1 MATMTARDEA
11 AKEQIIRKLRS
22 EGYPTYARLFDLFDL
37 NLTDN
42 PDVVGYMLPGK
53 AKIVLNENLSIDQVS
68 TIVRHE
74 ILHEWL
80 SHGARS
86 EKFNKEHPDLLPDHD
101 TSNIAADYEI
111 SNIGYTDKDKRA
123 ARAIILGDRTLQGLV
138 TEDQYPGWED
148 KSFEEMYEEL
158 LKKNLEEKKQL
169 LNLLKQ
175 LHKMLPEDEEDQ
187 SPSMSGQG
195 SSRSQNNN
203 GKGGGQG
210 SSDNQNNDNSNPSAD
225 NQNDSNSNSSA
236 GTNDS
241 EPGQGNGK
249 SQPND
254 QQGRGQGQPKAD
266 KAQQALDDAK
276 DEIKDIDEEKAQ
288 QGNVFDSDKQQ
299 KERSELAKRVEQ
311 IRKLLDDPN
320 IQRQGKS
327 ESQRA
332 VQKARLIRQAELN
345 DRYARNPLVRFT
357 LDLNNFIK
365 KQTEDDR
372 DYTWTKFNNSALMV
386 GLIKPGVT
394 DYAEKNI
401 PEINV
406 YWDVSGSFSNPAK
419 TESARR
425 AIATLQKYVRD
436 KKIKIK
442 TWYFANRVSS
452 TEQNAGGG
460 TEGQPILDHI
470 QATKPTNVI
479 IITDSDINDCRTP
492 TTVPGAVWFLF
503 YDGESKNLREY
514 LRGKLETRSYLI
526 YDY

>member
-1 MATMTARDEA
+1 MTARDEA

-86 EKFNKEHPDLLPDHD
+86 EKFDKEHPDLLPDHD

-111 SNIGYTDKDKRA
+111 SNVGYTDKDKRA
-123 ARAIILGDRTLQGLV
+123 ARAIILGDKTLQGLV

-169 LNLLKQ
+169 LNVLKQ
-175 LHKMLPEDEEDQ
+175 LHKMLPEDEDDQ
-187 SPSMSGQG
+187 NQSQSSSTPSDPNSDDD
-195 SSRSQNNN
+195 
-203 GKGGGQG
+203 
-210 SSDNQNNDNSNPSAD
+210 SSDNQ
-225 NQNDSNSNSSA
+225 DSGTSSS
-236 GTNDS
+236 DS
-241 EPGQGNGK
+241 SETQL
-249 SQPND
+249 SD
-254 QQGRGQGQPKAD
+254 QQGQDQSKAD

-276 DEIKDIDEEKAQ
+276 DDIKDIDKEKAQ
-288 QGNVFDSDKQQ
+288 QGNVFDSDEQQ

-311 IRKLLDDPN
+311 IRKLLDDPD
-320 IQRQGKS
+320 IQRQGKG

-332 VQKARLIRQAELN
+332 VQKDRLIKQAKLA
-345 DRYARNPLVRFT
+345 DRYKSNPLVKFT

-365 KQTEDDR
+365 QQTANYR
-372 DYTWTKFNNSALMV
+372 GSTWTRFNKTSV
-386 GLIKPGVT
+386 RTGLIKPGITSYAQT
-394 DYAEKNI
+394 DI

-419 TESARR
+419 TEGARR
-425 AIATLQKYVRD
+425 AIATLQNYVRE

-442 TWYFANRVSS
+442 TWYFADRVSS
-452 TEQNAGGG
+452 TEENAGGG
-460 TEGQPILDHI
+460 TKGQPILDHI
-470 QATKPTNVI
+470 QATKPANVI
-479 IITDSDINDCRTP
+479 VITDSDISDCRTP
-492 TTVPGAVWFLF
+492 TTVPGAVWLLF
-503 YDGESKNLREY
+503 YGSESPNLRAY
-514 LRGKLETRSYLI
+514 LRGKQETKSYLI

>member
-22 EGYPTYARLFDLFDL
+22 EGYPTYARLLDLFDL

-42 PDVVGYMLPGK
+42 PNVVGYMLPGK

-80 SHGARS
+80 SHGARG
-86 EKFNKEHPDLLPDHD
+86 EKFDKEHPDLLPDHD

-111 SNIGYTDKDKRA
+111 SNVGYTDKDKRA
-123 ARAIILGDRTLQGLV
+123 ARAIILGDKTLQGLV

-169 LNLLKQ
+169 LDVLKQ

-187 SPSMSGQG
+187 NQSQSSGAPSDPNSGDD
-195 SSRSQNNN
+195 
-203 GKGGGQG
+203 
-210 SSDNQNNDNSNPSAD
+210 SSDNQDSGTSSSDSSQTQPS
-225 NQNDSNSNSSA
+225 
-236 GTNDS
+236 
-241 EPGQGNGK
+241 
-249 SQPND
+249 D
-254 QQGRGQGQPKAD
+254 QQGQEQSKAD

-276 DEIKDIDEEKAQ
+276 DDIKDIDKEKAQ

-320 IQRQGKS
+320 IQRQGKG

-332 VQKARLIRQAELN
+332 VQKDRLIKQAKIE
-345 DRYARNPLVRFT
+345 DRYKSNPLVKFT

-365 KQTEDDR
+365 QQTASYR
-372 DYTWTKFNNSALMV
+372 GSTWTRFNKTAV
-386 GLIKPGVT
+386 RTGLIKRGITSYAQT
-394 DYAEKNI
+394 DI

-406 YWDVSGSFSNPAK
+406 YWDVSGSFSDPRK
-419 TESARR
+419 TEGARR
-425 AIATLQKYVRD
+425 AIATLQKYVRE

-442 TWYFANRVSS
+442 TWYFADRVSS

-460 TEGQPILDHI
+460 TNGQPILDHI

-479 IITDSDINDCRTP
+479 VITDSDISDCRTP
-492 TTVPGAVWFLF
+492 TAVPGAVWLLF
-503 YDGESKNLREY
+503 YGSESQNLREY
-514 LRGKLETRSYLI
+514 LRGKQETRSYLI

>member
-11 AKEQIIRKLRS
+11 AKEQIVRKLRS
-22 EGYPTYARLFDLFDL
+22 EGYPTYARLLDLFDL

-42 PDVVGYMLPGK
+42 PNVVGYMLPGK

-80 SHGARS
+80 SHGARG
-86 EKFNKEHPDLLPDHD
+86 EKFDKEHPDLLPDHD

-111 SNIGYTDKDKRA
+111 SNVGYTDKDKRA
-123 ARAIILGDRTLQGLV
+123 ARAIILGDKTLQGLV

-169 LNLLKQ
+169 LNVLKQ

-187 SPSMSGQG
+187 NQPQSSDAPSKSNSDDDSP
-195 SSRSQNNN
+195 
-203 GKGGGQG
+203 
-210 SSDNQNNDNSNPSAD
+210 DNQNSGTSSSDSSETQPS
-225 NQNDSNSNSSA
+225 
-236 GTNDS
+236 
-241 EPGQGNGK
+241 
-249 SQPND
+249 D
-254 QQGRGQGQPKAD
+254 QQGQEQSKAD

-276 DEIKDIDEEKAQ
+276 DDIKDIDKEKAQ

-320 IQRQGKS
+320 IQRQGKG

-332 VQKARLIRQAELN
+332 VQKDRLIKQAKIE
-345 DRYARNPLVRFT
+345 DRYKSNPLVKFT

-365 KQTEDDR
+365 QQTASYR
-372 DYTWTKFNNSALMV
+372 GSTWTRFNKTAV
-386 GLIKPGVT
+386 RTGLIKRGITSYAQT
-394 DYAEKNI
+394 DI

-406 YWDVSGSFSNPAK
+406 YWDVSGSFSDPRK
-419 TESARR
+419 TEGARR
-425 AIATLQKYVRD
+425 AIATLQKYVRE

-442 TWYFANRVSS
+442 TWYFADRVSS

-460 TEGQPILDHI
+460 TNGQPILDHI

-479 IITDSDINDCRTP
+479 VITDSDISDCRTP
-492 TTVPGAVWFLF
+492 TTVPGAVWLLF
-503 YDGESKNLREY
+503 YGSESQNLREY
-514 LRGKLETRSYLI
+514 LRGKQETRSYLI

>member
-22 EGYPTYARLFDLFDL
+22 EGYPTYARLLDLFDL

-42 PDVVGYMLPGK
+42 PNVVGYMLPGK

-80 SHGARS
+80 SHGARG
-86 EKFNKEHPDLLPDHD
+86 EKFDKEHPDLLPDHD

-111 SNIGYTDKDKRA
+111 SNVGYTDKDKRA
-123 ARAIILGDRTLQGLV
+123 ARAIILGDKTLQGLV

-169 LNLLKQ
+169 LDVLKQ

-187 SPSMSGQG
+187 NQSQSSSMPSDPNSDDD
-195 SSRSQNNN
+195 
-203 GKGGGQG
+203 
-210 SSDNQNNDNSNPSAD
+210 SSDNQNSGTSSSDSSETQPS
-225 NQNDSNSNSSA
+225 
-236 GTNDS
+236 
-241 EPGQGNGK
+241 
-249 SQPND
+249 D
-254 QQGRGQGQPKAD
+254 QQGQEQSKVD

-276 DEIKDIDEEKAQ
+276 DDIKDIDKEKAQ

-299 KERSELAKRVEQ
+299 KERSELAKRVKQ

-320 IQRQGKS
+320 IQRQGKG

-332 VQKARLIRQAELN
+332 VQKDRLIKQAKIE
-345 DRYARNPLVRFT
+345 DHYKSNPLVKFT

-365 KQTEDDR
+365 QQTASYR
-372 DYTWTKFNNSALMV
+372 GSTWTRFNKTAV
-386 GLIKPGVT
+386 RTGLIKRGITSYAQT
-394 DYAEKNI
+394 DI

-406 YWDVSGSFSNPAK
+406 YWDVSGSFSDPRK
-419 TESARR
+419 TEGARR
-425 AIATLQKYVRD
+425 AIATLQKYVRE

-442 TWYFANRVSS
+442 TWYFADRVSS

-460 TEGQPILDHI
+460 TNGQPILDHI

-479 IITDSDINDCRTP
+479 VITDSDISDCRTP
-492 TTVPGAVWFLF
+492 TTVPGAVWLLF
-503 YDGESKNLREY
+503 YGSESQNLREY
-514 LRGKLETRSYLI
+514 LRGKQETRSYLI

>member
-1 MATMTARDEA
+1 MTARDEA

-86 EKFNKEHPDLLPDHD
+86 EKFDKEHPDLLPDHD

-111 SNIGYTDKDKRA
+111 SNVGYTDKDKRA
-123 ARAIILGDRTLQGLV
+123 ARAIILGDKTLQGLV

-169 LNLLKQ
+169 LNVLKQ
-175 LHKMLPEDEEDQ
+175 LHKMLPEDEDDQ
-187 SPSMSGQG
+187 NQSQPSSTP
-195 SSRSQNNN
+195 SDPNSDSD
-203 GKGGGQG
+203 
-210 SSDNQNNDNSNPSAD
+210 SSDNQNSGTSSS
-225 NQNDSNSNSSA
+225 DS
-236 GTNDS
+236 S
-241 EPGQGNGK
+241 ETQL
-249 SQPND
+249 SD
-254 QQGRGQGQPKAD
+254 QQGQDQSKAD

-276 DEIKDIDEEKAQ
+276 DDIKDIDKEKAQ

-311 IRKLLDDPN
+311 IRKLLDDPD
-320 IQRQGKS
+320 IQRQGKG
-327 ESQRA
+327 ESQKA
-332 VQKARLIRQAELN
+332 VQKDRLIKQAKLA
-345 DRYARNPLVRFT
+345 DRYKSNPLVKFT

-365 KQTEDDR
+365 QQTANYR
-372 DYTWTKFNNSALMV
+372 GSTWTRFNKTSV
-386 GLIKPGVT
+386 RTGLIKPGITSYAQT
-394 DYAEKNI
+394 DI

-419 TESARR
+419 TEGARR
-425 AIATLQKYVRD
+425 AIATLQKYVRE

-442 TWYFANRVSS
+442 TWYFADRVSS
-452 TEQNAGGG
+452 TEENAGGG
-460 TEGQPILDHI
+460 TKGQPILDHI
-470 QATKPTNVI
+470 QATKPANVI
-479 IITDSDINDCRTP
+479 VITDSDISDCRTP
-492 TTVPGAVWFLF
+492 TTVPGAVWLLF
-503 YDGESKNLREY
+503 YGSESPNLRAY
-514 LRGKLETRSYLI
+514 LRGKQETKSYLI

>member
-1 MATMTARDEA
+1 MTARDEA

-86 EKFNKEHPDLLPDHD
+86 EKFDKEHPDLLPDHD
-101 TSNIAADYEI
+101 TANIAADYEI
-111 SNIGYTDKDKRA
+111 SNVGYTDKDKRA
-123 ARAIILGDRTLQGLV
+123 ARAIILGDKTLQGLV

-175 LHKMLPEDEEDQ
+175 LHKMLPEDEDDQ
-187 SPSMSGQG
+187 LPSMDGGQSSSNSQSNGGIGDGQG
-195 SSRSQNNN
+195 T
-203 GKGGGQG
+203 
-210 SSDNQNNDNSNPSAD
+210 SDNQSD
-225 NQNDSNSNSSA
+225 DSSNSSA
-236 GTNDS
+236 GTNSS
-241 EPGQGNGK
+241 EPNQGDGGVQSGGESQSSGQ
-249 SQPND
+249 Q
-254 QQGRGQGQPKAD
+254 GQGQSKAD
-266 KAQQALDDAK
+266 KAQQALDDVK
-276 DEIKDIDEEKAQ
+276 DEIKDIDKEKAQ

-311 IRKLLDDPN
+311 IRKLLNDPN

-345 DRYARNPLVRFT
+345 DRYTRNPLVRFT

-394 DYAEKNI
+394 EYAEKNI

-406 YWDVSGSFSNPAK
+406 YWDVSGSFNSPAK
-419 TESARR
+419 TEGARR
-425 AIATLQKYVRD
+425 AIATLQKYVRE

-470 QATKPTNVI
+470 HETKPANVI
-479 IITDSDINDCRTP
+479 IITDSDISDCETP
-492 TTVPGAVWFLF
+492 TTVPGAVWLLF

-514 LRGKLETRSYLI
+514 LRGKQETRSYLI

>member
-80 SHGARS
+80 SHGPRS
-86 EKFNKEHPDLLPDHD
+86 EKFDKEHPDLLPDHD
-101 TSNIAADYEI
+101 TANIAADYEI
-111 SNIGYTDKDKRA
+111 SNVGYTDKDKRA
-123 ARAIILGDRTLQGLV
+123 ERALILGDKTLRGLV

-169 LNLLKQ
+169 LNVLKQ
-175 LHKMLPEDEEDQ
+175 LHKMLPEDEDDQ
-187 SPSMSGQG
+187 NQSQPSGTPSDPN
-195 SSRSQNNN
+195 SDDD
-203 GKGGGQG
+203 
-210 SSDNQNNDNSNPSAD
+210 SSDNQTSGTSSS
-225 NQNDSNSNSSA
+225 DS
-236 GTNDS
+236 S
-241 EPGQGNGK
+241 EAQSG
-249 SQPND
+249 D
-254 QQGRGQGQPKAD
+254 QQGQEQSKAD

-276 DEIKDIDEEKAQ
+276 DDIKDIDKEKAQ

-320 IQRQGKS
+320 IQQQGKG

-332 VQKARLIRQAELN
+332 VQKDRLIKQAKLA
-345 DRYARNPLVRFT
+345 DRYKSNPLVKFT

-365 KQTEDDR
+365 QQTANYR
-372 DYTWTKFNNSALMV
+372 GSTWTRFNKTSV
-386 GLIKPGVT
+386 RTGLIKPGITSYAQT
-394 DYAEKNI
+394 DI

-406 YWDVSGSFSNPAK
+406 YWDVSGSFSDPKK
-419 TESARR
+419 TEGARR
-425 AIATLQKYVRD
+425 AIATLQKYVRE

-442 TWYFANRVSS
+442 TWYFADRVSS
-452 TEQNAGGG
+452 TEENAGGG
-460 TEGQPILDHI
+460 TKGQPILDHI
-470 QATKPTNVI
+470 QATKPANVI
-479 IITDSDINDCRTP
+479 VITDSDISDCRTP
-492 TTVPGAVWFLF
+492 TTVPGAVWLLF
-503 YDGESKNLREY
+503 YGSESPNLRAY
-514 LRGKLETRSYLI
+514 LRGKQETKSYLI

>member
-123 ARAIILGDRTLQGLV
+123 ARAIILGDKTLQGLV

-169 LNLLKQ
+169 LNVLKQ
-175 LHKMLPEDEEDQ
+175 LHKMLPEDEDDQ
-187 SPSMSGQG
+187 NQSQSLGMPSDPNSD
-195 SSRSQNNN
+195 SD
-203 GKGGGQG
+203 
-210 SSDNQNNDNSNPSAD
+210 SSDNQNSGTSSS
-225 NQNDSNSNSSA
+225 DS
-236 GTNDS
+236 S
-241 EPGQGNGK
+241 ETQL
-249 SQPND
+249 SD
-254 QQGRGQGQPKAD
+254 QQEQEQSKAD

-276 DEIKDIDEEKAQ
+276 DDIKDIDKEKAQ

-320 IQRQGKS
+320 IQQQGKG

-332 VQKARLIRQAELN
+332 VQKDRLIKQAKLA
-345 DRYARNPLVRFT
+345 DRYKSNPLVKFT

-365 KQTEDDR
+365 QQTANYR
-372 DYTWTKFNNSALMV
+372 GSTWTRFNKTSV
-386 GLIKPGVT
+386 RTGLIKPGITSYAQT
-394 DYAEKNI
+394 DI

-406 YWDVSGSFSNPAK
+406 YWDVSGSFSDPKK
-419 TESARR
+419 TEGARR
-425 AIATLQKYVRD
+425 AIATLQKYVRE

-442 TWYFANRVSS
+442 TWYFADRVSS
-452 TEQNAGGG
+452 TEENAGGG
-460 TEGQPILDHI
+460 TKGQPILDHI
-470 QATKPTNVI
+470 QATKPANVI
-479 IITDSDINDCRTP
+479 VITDSDISDCRTP
-492 TTVPGAVWFLF
+492 TTVPGAVWLLF
-503 YDGESKNLREY
+503 YGSESPNLRAY
-514 LRGKLETRSYLI
+514 LRGKQETKSYLI

>member
-80 SHGARS
+80 SHGPRS
-86 EKFNKEHPDLLPDHD
+86 EKFDKEHPDLLPDHD
-101 TSNIAADYEI
+101 TANIAADYEI
-111 SNIGYTDKDKRA
+111 SNVGYTDKDKRA
-123 ARAIILGDRTLQGLV
+123 ERALILGDKTLRGLV

-158 LKKNLEEKKQL
+158 LKQTLEEKKQL
-169 LNLLKQ
+169 LDLLKQ
-175 LHKMLPEDEEDQ
+175 LHKMLPEDEDDQ
-187 SPSMSGQG
+187 SPSIGSGQ
-195 SSRSQNNN
+195 SSSDSPTNDGIGDSQ
-203 GKGGGQG
+203 
-210 SSDNQNNDNSNPSAD
+210 SPSDNQNDD
-225 NQNDSNSNSSA
+225 NSNSSA
-236 GTNDS
+236 GTNSS
-241 EPGQGNGK
+241 ELGQGNGK

-254 QQGRGQGQPKAD
+254 QQGQGQSKAD

-276 DEIKDIDEEKAQ
+276 DDIKDIDKEKAQ

-311 IRKLLDDPN
+311 IRKLLDDPD
-320 IQRQGKS
+320 IQRQGKG

-332 VQKARLIRQAELN
+332 VQKDRLIKQAKLA
-345 DRYARNPLVRFT
+345 DRYKSNPLVKFT

-365 KQTEDDR
+365 QQTASYR
-372 DYTWTKFNNSALMV
+372 GSTWTRFNKTAV
-386 GLIKPGVT
+386 RTGLIKRGITSYAQT
-394 DYAEKNI
+394 DI

-406 YWDVSGSFSNPAK
+406 YWDVSGSFSDPRK
-419 TESARR
+419 TEGARR
-425 AIATLQKYVRD
+425 AIATLQKYVRE

-442 TWYFANRVSS
+442 TWYFADRVSS
-452 TEQNAGGG
+452 TEENAGGG
-460 TEGQPILDHI
+460 TNGQPILDHI
-470 QATKPTNVI
+470 QATKPANVI
-479 IITDSDINDCRTP
+479 VITDSDISDCRTP
-492 TTVPGAVWFLF
+492 TTVPGAVWLLF
-503 YDGESKNLREY
+503 YDSESKNLREY
-514 LRGKLETRSYLI
+514 LRGKQETKSYLI

>member
-1 MATMTARDEA
+1 MTARDEA

-86 EKFNKEHPDLLPDHD
+86 EKFDKEHPDLLPDHD

-111 SNIGYTDKDKRA
+111 SNVGYTDKDKRA
-123 ARAIILGDRTLQGLV
+123 ARAIIVGDKTLQGLV

-158 LKKNLEEKKQL
+158 LKQNLEEKKQL
-169 LNLLKQ
+169 LNVLKQ
-175 LHKMLPEDEEDQ
+175 LHKMLPEDEDDQ
-187 SPSMSGQG
+187 NQSQPSSTP
-195 SSRSQNNN
+195 SDPNSDSD
-203 GKGGGQG
+203 
-210 SSDNQNNDNSNPSAD
+210 SSDNQNSGTSSS
-225 NQNDSNSNSSA
+225 DS
-236 GTNDS
+236 S
-241 EPGQGNGK
+241 ETQL
-249 SQPND
+249 SD
-254 QQGRGQGQPKAD
+254 QQGQDQSKAD

-276 DEIKDIDEEKAQ
+276 DDIKDIDKEKAQ

-311 IRKLLDDPN
+311 IRKLLDDPD
-320 IQRQGKS
+320 IQRQGKG

-332 VQKARLIRQAELN
+332 VQKDRLIKQAKLA
-345 DRYARNPLVRFT
+345 DRYKSNPLVKFT

-365 KQTEDDR
+365 QQTANYR
-372 DYTWTKFNNSALMV
+372 GSTWTRFNKTSV
-386 GLIKPGVT
+386 RTGLIKPGITSYAQT
-394 DYAEKNI
+394 DI

-406 YWDVSGSFSNPAK
+406 YWDVSGSFSDPRK
-419 TESARR
+419 TEGARR
-425 AIATLQKYVRD
+425 AIATLQKYVRE

-470 QATKPTNVI
+470 QATKPANVI
-479 IITDSDINDCRTP
+479 VITDSDISDCRTP
-492 TTVPGAVWFLF
+492 TTVPGAVWLLF
-503 YDGESKNLREY
+503 YGSESPNLRAY
-514 LRGKLETRSYLI
+514 LRGKQETRSYLI

>member
-1 MATMTARDEA
+1 MTARDEA

-80 SHGARS
+80 SHGSRS
-86 EKFNKEHPDLLPDHD
+86 EKFDKEHPDLLPDHD

-111 SNIGYTDKDKRA
+111 SNVGYTDKDKRA

-169 LNLLKQ
+169 LNVLKQ
-175 LHKMLPEDEEDQ
+175 LHKMLPEDEDDQ
-187 SPSMSGQG
+187 NQSQPSGTPSDPN
-195 SSRSQNNN
+195 SDSD
-203 GKGGGQG
+203 
-210 SSDNQNNDNSNPSAD
+210 SSDNQNSNSSNPSAD
-225 NQNDSNSNSSA
+225 INSS
-236 GTNDS
+236 
-241 EPGQGNGK
+241 ELGQGDNK
-249 SQPND
+249 SQSDD
-254 QQGRGQGQPKAD
+254 QEEQSKAD

-276 DEIKDIDEEKAQ
+276 DDIKDIDKEKAQ

-311 IRKLLDDPN
+311 IRKLLDDPD
-320 IQRQGKS
+320 IQRQGKG
-327 ESQRA
+327 ESQKA
-332 VQKARLIRQAELN
+332 VQKDRLIKQAKLA
-345 DRYARNPLVRFT
+345 DRYKSNPLVKFT

-365 KQTEDDR
+365 QQTANYR
-372 DYTWTKFNNSALMV
+372 GSTWTRFNKTSV
-386 GLIKPGVT
+386 RTGLIKPGITSYAQT
-394 DYAEKNI
+394 DI

-419 TESARR
+419 TEGARR
-425 AIATLQKYVRD
+425 AIATLQNYVRE

-442 TWYFANRVSS
+442 TWYFADRVSS
-452 TEQNAGGG
+452 TEENAGGG
-460 TEGQPILDHI
+460 TKGQPILDHI
-470 QATKPTNVI
+470 QATKPANVI
-479 IITDSDINDCRTP
+479 VITDSDISDCRTP
-492 TTVPGAVWFLF
+492 TTVPGAVWLLF
-503 YDGESKNLREY
+503 YGSESPNLRAY
-514 LRGKLETRSYLI
+514 LRGKQETKSYLI

>member
-1 MATMTARDEA
+1 MTARDEA

-80 SHGARS
+80 SHGSRS
-86 EKFNKEHPDLLPDHD
+86 EKFDKEHPDLLPDHD

-111 SNIGYTDKDKRA
+111 SNVGYTDKDKRA
-123 ARAIILGDRTLQGLV
+123 ARAIILGDKTLQGLV

-169 LNLLKQ
+169 LNVLKQ
-175 LHKMLPEDEEDQ
+175 LHKMLPEDEDDQ
-187 SPSMSGQG
+187 NQSQPSSTPSDPNSG
-195 SSRSQNNN
+195 SD
-203 GKGGGQG
+203 
-210 SSDNQNNDNSNPSAD
+210 SSDNQNSNSSNPSAD
-225 NQNDSNSNSSA
+225 INSS
-236 GTNDS
+236 
-241 EPGQGNGK
+241 ELGQGGNK
-249 SQPND
+249 SQSDD
-254 QQGRGQGQPKAD
+254 QEEQSKAD

-276 DEIKDIDEEKAQ
+276 DDIKDIDKEKAQ

-311 IRKLLDDPN
+311 IRKLLDDPD
-320 IQRQGKS
+320 IQRQGKG

-332 VQKARLIRQAELN
+332 VQKDRLIKQAKLA
-345 DRYARNPLVRFT
+345 DRYKSNPLVKFT

-365 KQTEDDR
+365 QQTANYR
-372 DYTWTKFNNSALMV
+372 GSTWTRFNKTSV
-386 GLIKPGVT
+386 RTGLIKPGITSYAQT
-394 DYAEKNI
+394 DI

-419 TESARR
+419 TEGARR
-425 AIATLQKYVRD
+425 AIATLQKYVRE

-442 TWYFANRVSS
+442 TWYFADRVSL
-452 TEQNAGGG
+452 TEENDGGG
-460 TEGQPILDHI
+460 TKGQPILDHI
-470 QATKPTNVI
+470 QATKPANVI
-479 IITDSDINDCRTP
+479 VITDSDISDCRTP
-492 TTVPGAVWFLF
+492 TTVPGAVWLLF
-503 YDGESKNLREY
+503 YGSESPNLRAY
-514 LRGKLETRSYLI
+514 LRGKQETRSYLI

>member
-1 MATMTARDEA
+1 MTARDEA

-123 ARAIILGDRTLQGLV
+123 ARAIILGDKTLKGLV

-175 LHKMLPEDEEDQ
+175 LHKMLPEDEDDQ
-187 SPSMSGQG
+187 SPSMGSGQ
-195 SSRSQNNN
+195 SSSDRQNND
-203 GKGGGQG
+203 GMGGGQG
-210 SSDNQNNDNSNPSAD
+210 FSDNQNDN
-225 NQNDSNSNSSA
+225 NSNSSA
-236 GTNDS
+236 GTHGS
-241 EPGQGNGK
+241 EP
-249 SQPND
+249 
-254 QQGRGQGQPKAD
+254 GQGQPKAD

-288 QGNVFDSDKQQ
+288 QGSVFDSDKQQ

-311 IRKLLDDPN
+311 IRKLLNDPD
-320 IQRQGKS
+320 IQRQGKG

-345 DRYARNPLVRFT
+345 DRYTSNPLVRFT

-365 KQTEDDR
+365 KQTEDYR
-372 DYTWTKFNNSALMV
+372 DYTWTRFNNAALMV
-386 GLIKPGVT
+386 GLIKPGIT

-419 TESARR
+419 TEGARR

-470 QATKPTNVI
+470 QATKPANVI
-479 IITDSDINDCRTP
+479 VITDSDISDCRTP

-514 LRGKLETRSYLI
+514 LRGKLETRSYLV

>member
-80 SHGARS
+80 SHGSRS
-86 EKFNKEHPDLLPDHD
+86 EKFDKEHPDLLPDHD

-111 SNIGYTDKDKRA
+111 SNVGYTDKDKRA
-123 ARAIILGDRTLQGLV
+123 ARAIILGDKTLQGLV

-169 LNLLKQ
+169 LNVLKQ
-175 LHKMLPEDEEDQ
+175 LHKMLPEDEDDQ
-187 SPSMSGQG
+187 NQSQSSDTPSDPNSD
-195 SSRSQNNN
+195 SD
-203 GKGGGQG
+203 
-210 SSDNQNNDNSNPSAD
+210 SSDNQNSGT
-225 NQNDSNSNSSA
+225 NSS
-236 GTNDS
+236 DS
-241 EPGQGNGK
+241 SETQL
-249 SQPND
+249 SD
-254 QQGRGQGQPKAD
+254 QQGQDQSKAD

-276 DEIKDIDEEKAQ
+276 DDIKDIDKEKAQ

-311 IRKLLDDPN
+311 IRKLLDDPD
-320 IQRQGKS
+320 IQRQGKG

-332 VQKARLIRQAELN
+332 VQKDRLIKQAKLA
-345 DRYARNPLVRFT
+345 DRYKSNPLVKFT

-365 KQTEDDR
+365 QQTANYR
-372 DYTWTKFNNSALMV
+372 GSTWTRFNKTSV
-386 GLIKPGVT
+386 RTGLIKPGITSYAQT
-394 DYAEKNI
+394 DI

-406 YWDVSGSFSNPAK
+406 YWDVSGSFSDPRK
-419 TESARR
+419 TEGARR
-425 AIATLQKYVRD
+425 AIATLQKYVRE

-442 TWYFANRVSS
+442 TWYFADRVSS
-452 TEQNAGGG
+452 TEENAGGG
-460 TEGQPILDHI
+460 TKGQPILDHI
-470 QATKPTNVI
+470 QATKPANVI
-479 IITDSDINDCRTP
+479 VITDSDISDCTTP
-492 TTVPGAVWFLF
+492 TTVPGAVWLLF
-503 YDGESKNLREY
+503 YGSESQNLRAY
-514 LRGKLETRSYLI
+514 LRGKQETKSYLI

>member
-80 SHGARS
+80 SHGSRS
-86 EKFNKEHPDLLPDHD
+86 EKFDKEHPDLLPDHD

-111 SNIGYTDKDKRA
+111 SNVGYTDKDKRA

-169 LNLLKQ
+169 LNVLKQ
-175 LHKMLPEDEEDQ
+175 LHKMLPEDEDDQ
-187 SPSMSGQG
+187 NQSQPSGTPSDPN
-195 SSRSQNNN
+195 SNSD
-203 GKGGGQG
+203 
-210 SSDNQNNDNSNPSAD
+210 SSDNQNSNSSNPSAD
-225 NQNDSNSNSSA
+225 INSS
-236 GTNDS
+236 
-241 EPGQGNGK
+241 ELGQGDNK
-249 SQPND
+249 SQSDD
-254 QQGRGQGQPKAD
+254 QEEQSKAD

-276 DEIKDIDEEKAQ
+276 DDIKDIDKEKAQ

-311 IRKLLDDPN
+311 IRKLLDDPD
-320 IQRQGKS
+320 IQRQGKG
-327 ESQRA
+327 ESQKA
-332 VQKARLIRQAELN
+332 VQKDRLIKQAKLA
-345 DRYARNPLVRFT
+345 DRYKSNPLVKFT

-365 KQTEDDR
+365 QQTANYR
-372 DYTWTKFNNSALMV
+372 GSTWTRFNKTSV
-386 GLIKPGVT
+386 RTGLIKPGITSYAQT
-394 DYAEKNI
+394 DI

-419 TESARR
+419 TEGARR
-425 AIATLQKYVRD
+425 AIATLQNYVRE

-442 TWYFANRVSS
+442 TWYFADRVSS
-452 TEQNAGGG
+452 TEENAGGG
-460 TEGQPILDHI
+460 TKGQPILDHI
-470 QATKPTNVI
+470 QATKPANVI
-479 IITDSDINDCRTP
+479 VITDSDISDCRTP
-492 TTVPGAVWFLF
+492 TTVPGAVWLLF
-503 YDGESKNLREY
+503 YGNESQNLRAY
-514 LRGKLETRSYLI
+514 LRGKQETKSYLI

>member
-111 SNIGYTDKDKRA
+111 SNIGYTDRDKRA

-175 LHKMLPEDEEDQ
+175 LHKMLPEDEDDQ
-187 SPSMSGQG
+187 SPSMGSGQ
-195 SSRSQNNN
+195 SSSASQNN
-203 GKGGGQG
+203 GGIGDGQG
-210 SSDNQNNDNSNPSAD
+210 TSDNQSD
-225 NQNDSNSNSSA
+225 DSSNSSA
-236 GTNDS
+236 GTNIS
-241 EPGQGNGK
+241 KTNQGDGG
-249 SQPND
+249 SQSGD
-254 QQGRGQGQPKAD
+254 QQGQEQSKED

-276 DEIKDIDEEKAQ
+276 DDIEDIDKEKAQ

-311 IRKLLDDPN
+311 IRKLLNDPD
-320 IQRQGKS
+320 IQRQGKD

-332 VQKARLIRQAELN
+332 VHKDRLIKQAKID
-345 DRYARNPLVRFT
+345 DRYTSNPLVKFT

-365 KQTEDDR
+365 KQTA
-372 DYTWTKFNNSALMV
+372 DYRGFTWTRFNKTAIMT

-394 DYAEKNI
+394 SYAQKNI

-406 YWDVSGSFSNPAK
+406 YWDVSGSFSDPRK
-419 TESARR
+419 TEGARR

-442 TWYFANRVSS
+442 TWYFADRVSS

-460 TEGQPILDHI
+460 TSGQPILDHI
-470 QATKPTNVI
+470 QATKPANVI
-479 IITDSDINDCRTP
+479 IITDSDISDCRTP

-503 YDGESKNLREY
+503 YDDESKNLREY

>member
-80 SHGARS
+80 SHGSRS
-86 EKFNKEHPDLLPDHD
+86 EKFDKEHPDLLPDHD

-111 SNIGYTDKDKRA
+111 SNVGYTDKDKRA
-123 ARAIILGDRTLQGLV
+123 ARAIILGDKTLQGLV

-169 LNLLKQ
+169 LNVLKQ
-175 LHKMLPEDEEDQ
+175 LHKMLPEDEDDQ
-187 SPSMSGQG
+187 NQSQSSGTPSDPN
-195 SSRSQNNN
+195 SSDD
-203 GKGGGQG
+203 
-210 SSDNQNNDNSNPSAD
+210 SSDNQDSGTSSSDPS
-225 NQNDSNSNSSA
+225 
-236 GTNDS
+236 GTQS
-241 EPGQGNGK
+241 G
-249 SQPND
+249 D
-254 QQGRGQGQPKAD
+254 QQGQEQSKED

-276 DEIKDIDEEKAQ
+276 DDIKDIDKEKAQ
-288 QGNVFDSDKQQ
+288 QGNVFDSDEQQ

-320 IQRQGKS
+320 IQQQGKG

-332 VQKARLIRQAELN
+332 VQKDRLIKQAKLA
-345 DRYARNPLVRFT
+345 DRYKSNPLVKFT

-365 KQTEDDR
+365 QQTANYR
-372 DYTWTKFNNSALMV
+372 GSTWTRFNKTSV
-386 GLIKPGVT
+386 RTGLIKPGIT
-394 DYAEKNI
+394 SYAQADI

-419 TESARR
+419 TEGARR
-425 AIATLQKYVRD
+425 AIATLQKYVRE

-442 TWYFANRVSS
+442 TWYFADRVSS
-452 TEQNAGGG
+452 TEENAGGG
-460 TEGQPILDHI
+460 TKGQPILDHI
-470 QATKPTNVI
+470 QATKPANVI
-479 IITDSDINDCRTP
+479 VITDSDISDCRTP
-492 TTVPGAVWFLF
+492 TTVPGAVWLLF
-503 YDGESKNLREY
+503 YGSESPNLRAY
-514 LRGKLETRSYLI
+514 LRGKQETKSYLI

>member
-80 SHGARS
+80 SHGSRS
-86 EKFNKEHPDLLPDHD
+86 EKFDKEHPDLLPDHD

-111 SNIGYTDKDKRA
+111 SNVGYTDKDKRA
-123 ARAIILGDRTLQGLV
+123 ARAIILGDKTLQGLV

-169 LNLLKQ
+169 LNVLKQ
-175 LHKMLPEDEEDQ
+175 LHKMLPEDEDDQ
-187 SPSMSGQG
+187 NQSQPSGTPSDPN
-195 SSRSQNNN
+195 SDSD
-203 GKGGGQG
+203 
-210 SSDNQNNDNSNPSAD
+210 SSDNQNSNSSNPSAD
-225 NQNDSNSNSSA
+225 INSS
-236 GTNDS
+236 
-241 EPGQGNGK
+241 ELGQGDNK
-249 SQPND
+249 SQSDD
-254 QQGRGQGQPKAD
+254 QEEQSKAD

-276 DEIKDIDEEKAQ
+276 DDIKDIDKEKAQ

-311 IRKLLDDPN
+311 IRKLLDDPD
-320 IQRQGKS
+320 IQRQGKG
-327 ESQRA
+327 ESQKA
-332 VQKARLIRQAELN
+332 VQKDRLIKQAKLA
-345 DRYARNPLVRFT
+345 DRYKSNPLVKFT

-365 KQTEDDR
+365 QQTANYR
-372 DYTWTKFNNSALMV
+372 GSTWTRFNKTSV
-386 GLIKPGVT
+386 RTGLIKPGITSYAQT
-394 DYAEKNI
+394 DI

-419 TESARR
+419 TEGARR

-470 QATKPTNVI
+470 QATKPANVI
-479 IITDSDINDCRTP
+479 VITDSDISDCRTP

-503 YDGESKNLREY
+503 YDSESTNLREY

>member
-111 SNIGYTDKDKRA
+111 SNVGYTDKDKRA
-123 ARAIILGDRTLQGLV
+123 ARAIILGDKTLQGLV

-169 LNLLKQ
+169 LNVLKQ
-175 LHKMLPEDEEDQ
+175 LHKMLPEDEDDQ
-187 SPSMSGQG
+187 NQSQPSGTPSDPN
-195 SSRSQNNN
+195 SDSD
-203 GKGGGQG
+203 
-210 SSDNQNNDNSNPSAD
+210 SSDNQNSNSSNPSAD
-225 NQNDSNSNSSA
+225 INSS
-236 GTNDS
+236 
-241 EPGQGNGK
+241 ELGQGDNK
-249 SQPND
+249 SQSDD
-254 QQGRGQGQPKAD
+254 QEEQSKAD

-276 DEIKDIDEEKAQ
+276 DDIKDIDKEKAQ

-311 IRKLLDDPN
+311 IRKLLDDPD
-320 IQRQGKS
+320 IQRQGKG
-327 ESQRA
+327 ESQKA
-332 VQKARLIRQAELN
+332 VQKDRLIKQAKLA
-345 DRYARNPLVRFT
+345 DRYKSNPLVKFT

-365 KQTEDDR
+365 QQTANYR
-372 DYTWTKFNNSALMV
+372 GSTWTRFNKTSV
-386 GLIKPGVT
+386 RTGLIKPGITSYAQT
-394 DYAEKNI
+394 DI

-406 YWDVSGSFSNPAK
+406 YWDVSGSFSSPAK
-419 TESARR
+419 TEGARR

-470 QATKPTNVI
+470 QETKPANVI
-479 IITDSDINDCRTP
+479 VITDSDISDCRTP

-514 LRGKLETRSYLI
+514 LRGKLETRAYLI

>member
-1 MATMTARDEA
+1 MTARDEA

-86 EKFNKEHPDLLPDHD
+86 EKFDKEHPDLLPDHD

-111 SNIGYTDKDKRA
+111 SNVGYTDKDKRA
-123 ARAIILGDRTLQGLV
+123 ARAIILGDKTLQGLV

-169 LNLLKQ
+169 LNVLKQ
-175 LHKMLPEDEEDQ
+175 LHKMLPEDEDDQ
-187 SPSMSGQG
+187 NQSQPSSTP
-195 SSRSQNNN
+195 SDPNSDSD
-203 GKGGGQG
+203 
-210 SSDNQNNDNSNPSAD
+210 SSDNQNSGTSSS
-225 NQNDSNSNSSA
+225 DS
-236 GTNDS
+236 S
-241 EPGQGNGK
+241 ETQL
-249 SQPND
+249 SD
-254 QQGRGQGQPKAD
+254 QQGQDQSKAD
-266 KAQQALDDAK
+266 KAQQALDVAK
-276 DEIKDIDEEKAQ
+276 DDIKDIDKEKAQ

-311 IRKLLDDPN
+311 IRKLLDDPD
-320 IQRQGKS
+320 IQRQGKG
-327 ESQRA
+327 ESQKA
-332 VQKARLIRQAELN
+332 VQKDRLIKQAKLA
-345 DRYARNPLVRFT
+345 DRYKSNPLVKFT

-365 KQTEDDR
+365 QQTANYR
-372 DYTWTKFNNSALMV
+372 GSTWTRFNKTSV
-386 GLIKPGVT
+386 RTGLIKPGITSYAQT
-394 DYAEKNI
+394 DI

-419 TESARR
+419 TEGARR
-425 AIATLQKYVRD
+425 AIATLQKYVRE

-442 TWYFANRVSS
+442 TWYFADRVSS
-452 TEQNAGGG
+452 TEENAGGG
-460 TEGQPILDHI
+460 TKGQPILDHI
-470 QATKPTNVI
+470 QATKPANVI
-479 IITDSDINDCRTP
+479 VITDSDISDCRTP
-492 TTVPGAVWFLF
+492 TTVPGAVWLLF
-503 YDGESKNLREY
+503 YGSESPNLRAY
-514 LRGKLETRSYLI
+514 LRGKQETKSYLI

>member
-123 ARAIILGDRTLQGLV
+123 ARAIILGDKTLKGLV

-175 LHKMLPEDEEDQ
+175 LHKMLPEDEDDQ
-187 SPSMSGQG
+187 SPSMGSGQ
-195 SSRSQNNN
+195 SSSDRQNND
-203 GKGGGQG
+203 GMGGGQG
-210 SSDNQNNDNSNPSAD
+210 FSDNQNDN
-225 NQNDSNSNSSA
+225 NSNSSA
-236 GTNDS
+236 GTHGS
-241 EPGQGNGK
+241 EP
-249 SQPND
+249 
-254 QQGRGQGQPKAD
+254 GQGQPKAD

-288 QGNVFDSDKQQ
+288 QGSVFDSDKQQ

-311 IRKLLDDPN
+311 IRKLLNDPD
-320 IQRQGKS
+320 IQRQGKG

-345 DRYARNPLVRFT
+345 DRYTSNPLVRFT

-365 KQTEDDR
+365 KQTEDYR
-372 DYTWTKFNNSALMV
+372 DYTWTRFNNAALMV
-386 GLIKPGVT
+386 GLIKPGIT

-419 TESARR
+419 TEGARR

-470 QATKPTNVI
+470 QPTKPANVI
-479 IITDSDINDCRTP
+479 VITDSDISDCRTP

-503 YDGESKNLREY
+503 YDSESKNLREY
-514 LRGKLETRSYLI
+514 LRGKLETRSYLV

>member
-1 MATMTARDEA
+1 MTARDEA

-86 EKFNKEHPDLLPDHD
+86 EKFDKEHPDLLPDHD

-111 SNIGYTDKDKRA
+111 SNVGYTDKDKRA

-169 LNLLKQ
+169 LNVLKQ
-175 LHKMLPEDEEDQ
+175 LHKMLPEDEDDQ
-187 SPSMSGQG
+187 NQSQPSGTPSDPN
-195 SSRSQNNN
+195 SDSD
-203 GKGGGQG
+203 
-210 SSDNQNNDNSNPSAD
+210 SSDNQNSNSSNPSAD
-225 NQNDSNSNSSA
+225 INSS
-236 GTNDS
+236 
-241 EPGQGNGK
+241 ELGQGDNK
-249 SQPND
+249 SQSDD
-254 QQGRGQGQPKAD
+254 QEEQSKAD

-276 DEIKDIDEEKAQ
+276 DDIKDIDKEKAQ
-288 QGNVFDSDKQQ
+288 QGNVFDSDRQQ

-311 IRKLLDDPN
+311 IRKLLDDPD
-320 IQRQGKS
+320 IQRQGKG
-327 ESQRA
+327 ESQKA
-332 VQKARLIRQAELN
+332 VQKDRLIKQAKLA
-345 DRYARNPLVRFT
+345 DRYKSNPLVKFT

-365 KQTEDDR
+365 QQTANYR
-372 DYTWTKFNNSALMV
+372 GSTWTRFNKTSV
-386 GLIKPGVT
+386 RTGLIKPGITSYAQT
-394 DYAEKNI
+394 DI

-419 TESARR
+419 TEGARR
-425 AIATLQKYVRD
+425 AIATLQKYVRE

-442 TWYFANRVSS
+442 TWYFADRVSS
-452 TEQNAGGG
+452 TEENAGGG
-460 TEGQPILDHI
+460 TKGQPILDHI
-470 QATKPTNVI
+470 QATKPANVI
-479 IITDSDINDCRTP
+479 VITDSDISDCTTP
-492 TTVPGAVWFLF
+492 TTVPGAVWLLF
-503 YDGESKNLREY
+503 YGSESPNLRAY
-514 LRGKLETRSYLI
+514 LRGKQETRSYLI

>member
-80 SHGARS
+80 SHGPRG
-86 EKFNKEHPDLLPDHD
+86 EKFDKEHPDLLPDHD

-123 ARAIILGDRTLQGLV
+123 ARAIILGDKTLQGLV

-169 LNLLKQ
+169 LNMLKQ
-175 LHKMLPEDEEDQ
+175 LHKMLPEDEDDQ
-187 SPSMSGQG
+187 DQQSSGGGMSLPMDDDQDSSDSPSD
-195 SSRSQNNN
+195 SSADSSQD
-203 GKGGGQG
+203 KPK
-210 SSDNQNNDNSNPSAD
+210 DNS
-225 NQNDSNSNSSA
+225 
-236 GTNDS
+236 G
-241 EPGQGNGK
+241 
-249 SQPND
+249 D
-254 QQGRGQGQPKAD
+254 QETQSKAD

-276 DEIKDIDEEKAQ
+276 DDIKDIDKEKAQ
-288 QGNVFDSDKQQ
+288 QGNVFDSDQQQ
-299 KERSELAKRVEQ
+299 KERSDLARRVEQ
-311 IRKLLDDPN
+311 IRKILDDPDF
-320 IQRQGKS
+320 QKQAKG
-327 ESQRA
+327 ESQKA
-332 VQKARLIRQAELN
+332 VQKDRQIQQAKLA
-345 DRYARNPLVRFT
+345 DRYKSNPLVKFT

-365 KQTEDDR
+365 QQTASYR
-372 DYTWTKFNNSALMV
+372 GSTWTRFNKTAV
-386 GLIKPGVT
+386 RTGLIKRGVT
-394 DYAEKNI
+394 SYAQTDI

-406 YWDVSGSFSNPAK
+406 YWDVSGSFSDPRK
-419 TESARR
+419 TEGARK
-425 AIATLQKYVRD
+425 AIATLQKYVRE

-452 TEQNAGGG
+452 TPENAGGG

-470 QATKPTNVI
+470 QATKPANVI
-479 IITDSDINDCRTP
+479 VITDSDISDCKTP
-492 TTVPGAVWFLF
+492 TTVPGAVWLLF
-503 YDGESKNLREY
+503 YDSESKNLREY
-514 LRGKLETRSYLI
+514 LRGRQETKSYLI

>member
-111 SNIGYTDKDKRA
+111 SNIGYTDRDKRA

-158 LKKNLEEKKQL
+158 LKQSLEEKKQL

-175 LHKMLPEDEEDQ
+175 LHKMLPEDEDDQ
-187 SPSMSGQG
+187 SPSMGSGQ
-195 SSRSQNNN
+195 SSSASQNN
-203 GKGGGQG
+203 GGIGDGQG
-210 SSDNQNNDNSNPSAD
+210 TSDNQSD
-225 NQNDSNSNSSA
+225 DSSNSSA
-236 GTNDS
+236 GTNIS
-241 EPGQGNGK
+241 KTNQGDGG
-249 SQPND
+249 SQSGD
-254 QQGRGQGQPKAD
+254 QQGQEQSKED
-266 KAQQALDDAK
+266 KAQQALDAAK
-276 DEIKDIDEEKAQ
+276 DDIEDIDKEKAQ

-311 IRKLLDDPN
+311 IRKLLNDPD
-320 IQRQGKS
+320 IQRQGKD

-332 VQKARLIRQAELN
+332 VYKDRLIKQAKID
-345 DRYARNPLVRFT
+345 DRYTSNPLVKFT

-365 KQTEDDR
+365 KQTA
-372 DYTWTKFNNSALMV
+372 DYRGFTWTRFNKTAIMT

-394 DYAEKNI
+394 SYAQKNI

-406 YWDVSGSFSNPAK
+406 YWDVSGSFSDPRK
-419 TESARR
+419 TEGARR

-442 TWYFANRVSS
+442 TWYFADRVSS

-470 QATKPTNVI
+470 QATKPANVI
-479 IITDSDINDCRTP
+479 VITDDDISDCRTP

-514 LRGKLETRSYLI
+514 LRGKLETRAYLI

>member
-123 ARAIILGDRTLQGLV
+123 ARAIILGDKTLQGLV

-187 SPSMSGQG
+187 NQSQSLDIPSDSNDDND
-195 SSRSQNNN
+195 SSDDQNNTT
-203 GKGGGQG
+203 G
-210 SSDNQNNDNSNPSAD
+210 SSD
-225 NQNDSNSNSSA
+225 SSEA
-236 GTNDS
+236 QSG
-241 EPGQGNGK
+241 
-249 SQPND
+249 D
-254 QQGRGQGQPKAD
+254 QQGQEQSKED

-276 DEIKDIDEEKAQ
+276 DDIEDIDKEKAQ

-311 IRKLLDDPN
+311 IRKLLNDPD
-320 IQRQGKS
+320 IQQQGKD

-332 VQKARLIRQAELN
+332 VQKARLIKQAKMD
-345 DRYARNPLVRFT
+345 DRYTSNPLVKFT

-365 KQTEDDR
+365 KQTA
-372 DYTWTKFNNSALMV
+372 DYRGSTWTRFNKTAIMT

-394 DYAEKNI
+394 SYAQKNI

-406 YWDVSGSFSNPAK
+406 YWDVSGSFSDPRK
-419 TESARR
+419 TEGARR

-470 QATKPTNVI
+470 QATKPANVI
-479 IITDSDINDCRTP
+479 IITDSDISDCRTP

>member
-1 MATMTARDEA
+1 MTARDEA

-80 SHGARS
+80 SHGSRS
-86 EKFNKEHPDLLPDHD
+86 EKFDKEHPDLLPDHD

-111 SNIGYTDKDKRA
+111 SNVGYTDKDKRA
-123 ARAIILGDRTLQGLV
+123 ARAIILGDKTLQGLV

-169 LNLLKQ
+169 LNVLKQ
-175 LHKMLPEDEEDQ
+175 LHKMLPEDEDDQ
-187 SPSMSGQG
+187 NQSQPSGTPSDPN
-195 SSRSQNNN
+195 SDSD
-203 GKGGGQG
+203 
-210 SSDNQNNDNSNPSAD
+210 SSDNQNSGTSSS
-225 NQNDSNSNSSA
+225 DS
-236 GTNDS
+236 S
-241 EPGQGNGK
+241 ETQL
-249 SQPND
+249 SD
-254 QQGRGQGQPKAD
+254 QQGQDQSKAD

-276 DEIKDIDEEKAQ
+276 DDIKDIDKEKAQ

-311 IRKLLDDPN
+311 IRKLLDDPD

-327 ESQRA
+327 ESQKA
-332 VQKARLIRQAELN
+332 VQKDRLIKQAKLA
-345 DRYARNPLVRFT
+345 DRYKSNPLVKFT

-365 KQTEDDR
+365 QQTASYR
-372 DYTWTKFNNSALMV
+372 GSTWTRFNKTSV
-386 GLIKPGVT
+386 RTGLIKPGIT
-394 DYAEKNI
+394 SYAQADI

-419 TESARR
+419 TEGARR
-425 AIATLQKYVRD
+425 AIATLQKYVREN
-436 KKIKIK
+436 KIKIK
-442 TWYFANRVSS
+442 TWYFADRVSS
-452 TEQNAGGG
+452 TEENAGGG
-460 TEGQPILDHI
+460 TKGQPILDHI
-470 QATKPTNVI
+470 QATKPANVI
-479 IITDSDINDCRTP
+479 VITDSDISDCTTP
-492 TTVPGAVWFLF
+492 TTVPGAVWLLF
-503 YDGESKNLREY
+503 YGSESPNLRAY
-514 LRGKLETRSYLI
+514 LRGKQETKSYLI

>member
-1 MATMTARDEA
+1 MTARDEA

-86 EKFNKEHPDLLPDHD
+86 EKFDKEHPDLLPDHD

-111 SNIGYTDKDKRA
+111 SNVGYTDKDKRA
-123 ARAIILGDRTLQGLV
+123 ARAIILGDKTLQGLV

-169 LNLLKQ
+169 LNVLKQ
-175 LHKMLPEDEEDQ
+175 LHKMLPEDED
-187 SPSMSGQG
+187 
-195 SSRSQNNN
+195 SQNQSQPSGTPSDPNSDSD
-203 GKGGGQG
+203 
-210 SSDNQNNDNSNPSAD
+210 SSDNQKSNSSNPSAD
-225 NQNDSNSNSSA
+225 INS
-236 GTNDS
+236 S
-241 EPGQGNGK
+241 EPGQGDNK
-249 SQPND
+249 SQSGD
-254 QQGRGQGQPKAD
+254 QGEQSKAD

-276 DEIKDIDEEKAQ
+276 DDIEDIDKEKAQ

-311 IRKLLDDPN
+311 IRKLLDDPD
-320 IQRQGKS
+320 IQRQGKG
-327 ESQRA
+327 ESQKA
-332 VQKARLIRQAELN
+332 VQKDRLIKQAKLA
-345 DRYARNPLVRFT
+345 DRYKSNPLVKFT

-365 KQTEDDR
+365 QQTASYR
-372 DYTWTKFNNSALMV
+372 GSTWTRFNKTSV
-386 GLIKPGVT
+386 RTGLIKPGITSYAQT
-394 DYAEKNI
+394 DI

-406 YWDVSGSFSNPAK
+406 YWDVSGSFSDPRK
-419 TESARR
+419 TEGARR
-425 AIATLQKYVRD
+425 AIATLQKYVRE

-442 TWYFANRVSS
+442 TWYFADRVSS
-452 TEQNAGGG
+452 TEENAGGG
-460 TEGQPILDHI
+460 TKGQPILDHI
-470 QATKPTNVI
+470 QATKPANVI
-479 IITDSDINDCRTP
+479 VITDSDISDCRTP
-492 TTVPGAVWFLF
+492 TTVPGAVWLLF
-503 YDGESKNLREY
+503 YGSESSNLRAY
-514 LRGKLETRSYLI
+514 LRGKQETKSYLI

>member
-42 PDVVGYMLPGK
+42 PNVVGYMLPGK

-80 SHGARS
+80 SHGPRG

-111 SNIGYTDKDKRA
+111 SNVGYTDKDKRA
-123 ARAIILGDRTLQGLV
+123 ARAIILGDKTLQGLV

-169 LNLLKQ
+169 LNVLKQ
-175 LHKMLPEDEEDQ
+175 LHKMLPEDEDDQ
-187 SPSMSGQG
+187 SPSGGSPLPMNDDQDSSSSPNNSDSKSPADTDGSDPSQG
-195 SSRSQNNN
+195 
-203 GKGGGQG
+203 
-210 SSDNQNNDNSNPSAD
+210 D
-225 NQNDSNSNSSA
+225 
-236 GTNDS
+236 
-241 EPGQGNGK
+241 GK
-249 SQPND
+249 SQSGD
-254 QQGRGQGQPKAD
+254 QEEQSKAD

-276 DEIKDIDEEKAQ
+276 DDIKDIDKEKAQ

-311 IRKLLDDPN
+311 IRKLLDDPD
-320 IQRQGKS
+320 IQRQGKG

-332 VQKARLIRQAELN
+332 VQKDRLIKQAKLE
-345 DRYARNPLVRFT
+345 DRYKSNPLVKFT

-365 KQTEDDR
+365 QQTASYR
-372 DYTWTKFNNSALMV
+372 GSTWTRFNKTAV
-386 GLIKPGVT
+386 RTGLIKRGITSYAQT
-394 DYAEKNI
+394 DI

-406 YWDVSGSFSNPAK
+406 YWDVSGSFSDPRK
-419 TESARR
+419 TEGARR
-425 AIATLQKYVRD
+425 AIATLQKYVRE

-442 TWYFANRVSS
+442 TWYFADRVSS

-460 TEGQPILDHI
+460 TNGQPILDHI

-479 IITDSDINDCRTP
+479 VITDSDISDCRTP
-492 TTVPGAVWFLF
+492 TTVPGAVWLLF
-503 YDGESKNLREY
+503 YGSESQNLREY
-514 LRGKLETRSYLI
+514 LRGKQETRSYLI

>member
-86 EKFNKEHPDLLPDHD
+86 EKFDKEHPDLLPDHD

-111 SNIGYTDKDKRA
+111 SNVGYTDKDKRA
-123 ARAIILGDRTLQGLV
+123 ARAIILGDKTLQGLV

-169 LNLLKQ
+169 LNVLKQ
-175 LHKMLPEDEEDQ
+175 LHKMLPEDEDDQ
-187 SPSMSGQG
+187 NQSHSSNMS
-195 SSRSQNNN
+195 SSSNSNDDSSNDQNNN
-203 GKGGGQG
+203 TS
-210 SSDNQNNDNSNPSAD
+210 SSD
-225 NQNDSNSNSSA
+225 SSE
-236 GTNDS
+236 TQLS
-241 EPGQGNGK
+241 
-249 SQPND
+249 D
-254 QQGRGQGQPKAD
+254 QQGQDQSKAD

-276 DEIKDIDEEKAQ
+276 DDIKDIDKEKAQ

-311 IRKLLDDPN
+311 IRKLLDDPD
-320 IQRQGKS
+320 IQQQGKG

-332 VQKARLIRQAELN
+332 VQKDRLIKQAKLA
-345 DRYARNPLVRFT
+345 DRYKSNPLVKFT

-365 KQTEDDR
+365 QQTANYR
-372 DYTWTKFNNSALMV
+372 GSTWTRFNKTSV
-386 GLIKPGVT
+386 RTGLIKPGITSYAQT
-394 DYAEKNI
+394 DI

-406 YWDVSGSFSNPAK
+406 YWDVSGSFSDPRK
-419 TESARR
+419 TEGARR
-425 AIATLQKYVRD
+425 AIATLQKYVRE

-442 TWYFANRVSS
+442 TWYFADRVSS
-452 TEQNAGGG
+452 TEENAGGG
-460 TEGQPILDHI
+460 TKGQPILDHI
-470 QATKPTNVI
+470 QATKPANVI
-479 IITDSDINDCRTP
+479 VITDSDISDCTTP
-492 TTVPGAVWFLF
+492 TTVPGAVWLLF
-503 YDGESKNLREY
+503 YDSESQNLRAY
-514 LRGKLETRSYLI
+514 LRGKQETKSYLI

>member
-80 SHGARS
+80 SHGSRS
-86 EKFNKEHPDLLPDHD
+86 EKFDKEHPDLLPDHD

-111 SNIGYTDKDKRA
+111 SNVGYTDKDKRA
-123 ARAIILGDRTLQGLV
+123 ARAIILGDKTLQGLV

-169 LNLLKQ
+169 LNVLKQ
-175 LHKMLPEDEEDQ
+175 LHKMLPEDEDDQ
-187 SPSMSGQG
+187 NQSQSSGTPSDTNSDDD
-195 SSRSQNNN
+195 
-203 GKGGGQG
+203 
-210 SSDNQNNDNSNPSAD
+210 SSDNQNSGTSSS
-225 NQNDSNSNSSA
+225 DS
-236 GTNDS
+236 S
-241 EPGQGNGK
+241 ETQL
-249 SQPND
+249 SD
-254 QQGRGQGQPKAD
+254 QQGQEQSKAD

-276 DEIKDIDEEKAQ
+276 DDIKDIDKEKAQ

-320 IQRQGKS
+320 IQQQGKS

-332 VQKARLIRQAELN
+332 VQKDRLIKQAKLA
-345 DRYARNPLVRFT
+345 DRYKSNPLVKFT

-365 KQTEDDR
+365 QQTANYR
-372 DYTWTKFNNSALMV
+372 GSTWTRFNKTSV
-386 GLIKPGVT
+386 RTGLIKPGITSYAQT
-394 DYAEKNI
+394 DI

-406 YWDVSGSFSNPAK
+406 YWDVSGSFSDPRK
-419 TESARR
+419 TEGARR
-425 AIATLQKYVRD
+425 AIATLQKYVRE

-442 TWYFANRVSS
+442 TWYFADRVSS
-452 TEQNAGGG
+452 TKENAGGG
-460 TEGQPILDHI
+460 TKGQPILDHI
-470 QATKPTNVI
+470 QATKPANVI
-479 IITDSDINDCRTP
+479 VITDSDISDCTTP
-492 TTVPGAVWFLF
+492 TTVPGAVWLLF
-503 YDGESKNLREY
+503 YGSESPNLRAY
-514 LRGKLETRSYLI
+514 LRGKQETKSYLI

>member
-80 SHGARS
+80 SHGSRS
-86 EKFNKEHPDLLPDHD
+86 EKFDKEHPDLLPDHD

-111 SNIGYTDKDKRA
+111 SNVGYTDKDKRA
-123 ARAIILGDRTLQGLV
+123 ARAIILGDKTLQGLV

-169 LNLLKQ
+169 LNVLKQ
-175 LHKMLPEDEEDQ
+175 LHKMLPEDEDDQ
-187 SPSMSGQG
+187 NQSQPSGTPSDPN
-195 SSRSQNNN
+195 SDSD
-203 GKGGGQG
+203 
-210 SSDNQNNDNSNPSAD
+210 SSDNQNSGTSSS
-225 NQNDSNSNSSA
+225 DS
-236 GTNDS
+236 S
-241 EPGQGNGK
+241 ETQL
-249 SQPND
+249 SD
-254 QQGRGQGQPKAD
+254 QQGQEQSKAD

-276 DEIKDIDEEKAQ
+276 DDIEDIDKEKAQ

-311 IRKLLDDPN
+311 IRKLLDDPD
-320 IQRQGKS
+320 IQRQGKD

-332 VQKARLIRQAELN
+332 VQKDRLIRQAKLA
-345 DRYARNPLVRFT
+345 DRYKSNPLVKFT

-365 KQTEDDR
+365 QQTANYR
-372 DYTWTKFNNSALMV
+372 GSTWTRFNKTSV
-386 GLIKPGVT
+386 RTGLIKPGIT
-394 DYAEKNI
+394 SYAQADI

-419 TESARR
+419 TEGARR
-425 AIATLQKYVRD
+425 AIATLQKYVREN
-436 KKIKIK
+436 KIKIK
-442 TWYFANRVSS
+442 TWYFADRVSS
-452 TEQNAGGG
+452 TEENAGGG
-460 TEGQPILDHI
+460 TKGQPILDHI
-470 QATKPTNVI
+470 QATKPANVI
-479 IITDSDINDCRTP
+479 VITDSDISDCTTP
-492 TTVPGAVWFLF
+492 TTVPGAVWLLF
-503 YDGESKNLREY
+503 YGSESPNLRAY
-514 LRGKLETRSYLI
+514 LRGKQETKSYLI

>member
-86 EKFNKEHPDLLPDHD
+86 EKFDKEHPDLLPDHD

-111 SNIGYTDKDKRA
+111 SNVGYTDRDKRA
-123 ARAIILGDRTLQGLV
+123 ARAIILGDKTLQGLV

-169 LNLLKQ
+169 LNVLKQ
-175 LHKMLPEDEEDQ
+175 LHKMLPEDEDDQ
-187 SPSMSGQG
+187 NQSQSSDTPSDPNSD
-195 SSRSQNNN
+195 SD
-203 GKGGGQG
+203 
-210 SSDNQNNDNSNPSAD
+210 SSDNQNSGTSSS
-225 NQNDSNSNSSA
+225 DS
-236 GTNDS
+236 S
-241 EPGQGNGK
+241 ETQL
-249 SQPND
+249 SD
-254 QQGRGQGQPKAD
+254 QQGQDQSKAD

-276 DEIKDIDEEKAQ
+276 DDIKDIDKEKAQ
-288 QGNVFDSDKQQ
+288 QGNVFDSDEQQ

-311 IRKLLDDPN
+311 IRKLLDDPD
-320 IQRQGKS
+320 IQRQGKG

-332 VQKARLIRQAELN
+332 VQKDRLIKQAKLA
-345 DRYARNPLVRFT
+345 DRYKSNPLVKFT

-365 KQTEDDR
+365 QQTANYR
-372 DYTWTKFNNSALMV
+372 GSTWTRFNKTSV
-386 GLIKPGVT
+386 RTGLIKPGITSYAQT
-394 DYAEKNI
+394 DI

-425 AIATLQKYVRD
+425 AIATLQKYVRE

-442 TWYFANRVSS
+442 TWYFADRVSS
-452 TEQNAGGG
+452 TEENAGGG
-460 TEGQPILDHI
+460 TKGQPILDHI
-470 QATKPTNVI
+470 QATKPANVI
-479 IITDSDINDCRTP
+479 VITDSDISDCTAP
-492 TTVPGAVWFLF
+492 TTVPGAVWLLF
-503 YDGESKNLREY
+503 YGSESQNLRAY
-514 LRGKLETRSYLI
+514 LRGKQETKSYLI

>member
-80 SHGARS
+80 SHGPRK
-86 EKFNKEHPDLLPDHD
+86 EKFDKEHPDLLPDHD
-101 TSNIAADYEI
+101 TYNIAADYEI
-111 SNIGYTDKDKRA
+111 SNVGYTDKDKQA
-123 ARAIILGDRTLQGLV
+123 ARAIILGDKTLQCLV

-169 LNLLKQ
+169 LNVLKQ
-175 LHKMLPEDEEDQ
+175 LHKMLPEDEDDQ
-187 SPSMSGQG
+187 SPSMGSGQG
-195 SSRSQNNN
+195 SSESQNN
-203 GKGGGQG
+203 G
-210 SSDNQNNDNSNPSAD
+210 SSNPSAGANGSDPSQGD
-225 NQNDSNSNSSA
+225 NGS
-236 GTNDS
+236 
-241 EPGQGNGK
+241 QGDDK
-249 SQPND
+249 SQLSD
-254 QQGRGQGQPKAD
+254 QQGQEQSKAD

-276 DEIKDIDEEKAQ
+276 DDINDIDKEKAQ

-311 IRKLLDDPN
+311 IRKLLDDPD
-320 IQRQGKS
+320 IQRQGKG

-332 VQKARLIRQAELN
+332 VQKDRLIKQAKLA
-345 DRYARNPLVRFT
+345 DRYKSNPLVKFT

-365 KQTEDDR
+365 QQTASYR
-372 DYTWTKFNNSALMV
+372 GSTWTRFNKTSV
-386 GLIKPGVT
+386 RTGLIKPGITSYAQT
-394 DYAEKNI
+394 DI

-419 TESARR
+419 TEGARR
-425 AIATLQKYVRD
+425 AIATLQKYVRE

-442 TWYFANRVSS
+442 TWYFADRVSS
-452 TEQNAGGG
+452 TKENAGGG
-460 TEGQPILDHI
+460 TQGQPILDHI
-470 QATKPTNVI
+470 QATKPANVI
-479 IITDSDINDCRTP
+479 VITDSDIRDCTTP

-503 YDGESKNLREY
+503 YDGESQNLREY
-514 LRGKLETRSYLI
+514 LRGKQETKSYLI

>member
-1 MATMTARDEA
+1 MTARDEA

-42 PDVVGYMLPGK
+42 PDIVGYMLPGK

-123 ARAIILGDRTLQGLV
+123 ARAIILGDKTLQGLV

-158 LKKNLEEKKQL
+158 LKQSLEEKKQL

-175 LHKMLPEDEEDQ
+175 LHKMLPEDEDDQSSSIDSGQSSSDSQTNDGMGDGQ
-187 SPSMSGQG
+187 SPSG
-195 SSRSQNNN
+195 
-203 GKGGGQG
+203 
-210 SSDNQNNDNSNPSAD
+210 
-225 NQNDSNSNSSA
+225 NQNDDNSNSSA
-236 GTNDS
+236 NINGS
-241 EPGQGNGK
+241 EPGQGKGK

-254 QQGRGQGQPKAD
+254 QQGQGQSKAD

-276 DEIKDIDEEKAQ
+276 DDIEDIDKEKAQ
-288 QGNVFDSDKQQ
+288 QGDVFDSDKQQ

-311 IRKLLDDPN
+311 IRKLLNDPD
-320 IQRQGKS
+320 IQRQGKD

-332 VQKARLIRQAELN
+332 VHKDRLIKQAKMD
-345 DRYARNPLVRFT
+345 DRYTSNPLVKFT

-365 KQTEDDR
+365 KQTA
-372 DYTWTKFNNSALMV
+372 DYRGFTWTRFNKTAIMT

-394 DYAEKNI
+394 SYAQKNI

-406 YWDVSGSFSNPAK
+406 YWDVSGSFSDPRK
-419 TESARR
+419 TEGARR

-470 QATKPTNVI
+470 QETKPANVI
-479 IITDSDINDCRTP
+479 IITDSDISDCTTP

-503 YDGESKNLREY
+503 YDGESTNLREY
-514 LRGKLETRSYLI
+514 LRGKLETRAYLI

>member
-111 SNIGYTDKDKRA
+111 SNIGYTDRDKRA

-175 LHKMLPEDEEDQ
+175 LHKMLPEDEDDQ
-187 SPSMSGQG
+187 SPSMGSGQ
-195 SSRSQNNN
+195 SSSASQNN
-203 GKGGGQG
+203 GGIGDGQG
-210 SSDNQNNDNSNPSAD
+210 TSDNQSD
-225 NQNDSNSNSSA
+225 DSSNSSA
-236 GTNDS
+236 GTNIS
-241 EPGQGNGK
+241 KTNQGDGG
-249 SQPND
+249 SQSGD
-254 QQGRGQGQPKAD
+254 QQGQEQSKED

-276 DEIKDIDEEKAQ
+276 DDIEDIDKEKAQ

-311 IRKLLDDPN
+311 IRKLLNDPD
-320 IQRQGKS
+320 IQRQGKD

-332 VQKARLIRQAELN
+332 VHKDRLIKQAKID
-345 DRYARNPLVRFT
+345 DRYTSNPLVKFT

-365 KQTEDDR
+365 KQTA
-372 DYTWTKFNNSALMV
+372 DYRGFTWTRFNKTAIMT

-394 DYAEKNI
+394 SYAQKNI

-406 YWDVSGSFSNPAK
+406 YWDVSGSFSDPRK
-419 TESARR
+419 TEGARR

-470 QATKPTNVI
+470 QETKPANVI
-479 IITDSDINDCRTP
+479 IITDSDISDCRTP

-503 YDGESKNLREY
+503 YDGESTNLREY

>member
-1 MATMTARDEA
+1 MTARDEA

-86 EKFNKEHPDLLPDHD
+86 EKFDKEHPDLLPDHD

-111 SNIGYTDKDKRA
+111 SNIGYTDRDKRA
-123 ARAIILGDRTLQGLV
+123 ARAIILGDKTLQGLV

-175 LHKMLPEDEEDQ
+175 LHKMLPEDEDDQ
-187 SPSMSGQG
+187 SSSIDSGQ
-195 SSRSQNNN
+195 SSSDSQNN
-203 GKGGGQG
+203 GGIGDGQG
-210 SSDNQNNDNSNPSAD
+210 TSDNQSD
-225 NQNDSNSNSSA
+225 DSSNSSA
-236 GTNDS
+236 GTNIS
-241 EPGQGNGK
+241 KTNQGDGG
-249 SQPND
+249 SQSGD
-254 QQGRGQGQPKAD
+254 QQGQEQSKED

-276 DEIKDIDEEKAQ
+276 DDIEDIDKEKAQ

-311 IRKLLDDPN
+311 IRKLLNDPD
-320 IQRQGKS
+320 IQRQGKD
-327 ESQRA
+327 ESRRA
-332 VQKARLIRQAELN
+332 VQKARLIQQAKID
-345 DRYARNPLVRFT
+345 DRYASNPLVKFT

-365 KQTEDDR
+365 KQTA
-372 DYTWTKFNNSALMV
+372 DYRGFTWTRFNKTAIMT

-394 DYAEKNI
+394 SYAQKNI

-406 YWDVSGSFSNPAK
+406 YWDVSGSFSDPRK
-419 TESARR
+419 TEGARR

-452 TEQNAGGG
+452 TEKNAGGG

-470 QATKPTNVI
+470 QATKPANVI
-479 IITDSDINDCRTP
+479 VITDGDISDCRTP
-492 TTVPGAVWFLF
+492 TTIPGAVWFLF
-503 YDGESKNLREY
+503 YDNESKNLREY

>member
-111 SNIGYTDKDKRA
+111 SNVGYTDKDKRA
-123 ARAIILGDRTLQGLV
+123 ARAIILGDKTLQGLV

-169 LNLLKQ
+169 LNVLKQ
-175 LHKMLPEDEEDQ
+175 LHKMLPEDEDDQ
-187 SPSMSGQG
+187 NQSQPSGTPSDPN
-195 SSRSQNNN
+195 SDSD
-203 GKGGGQG
+203 
-210 SSDNQNNDNSNPSAD
+210 SSDNQNSNSSNPSAD
-225 NQNDSNSNSSA
+225 INSS
-236 GTNDS
+236 
-241 EPGQGNGK
+241 ELGQGDNK
-249 SQPND
+249 SQSDD
-254 QQGRGQGQPKAD
+254 QEEQSKAD

-276 DEIKDIDEEKAQ
+276 DDIKDIDKEKAQ
-288 QGNVFDSDKQQ
+288 QGTVFDSDKQQ

-311 IRKLLDDPN
+311 IRKLLDDPD
-320 IQRQGKS
+320 IQRQGKG
-327 ESQRA
+327 ESQKA
-332 VQKARLIRQAELN
+332 VQKDRLIKQAKLA
-345 DRYARNPLVRFT
+345 DRYKSNPLVKFT

-365 KQTEDDR
+365 QQTANYR
-372 DYTWTKFNNSALMV
+372 GSTWTRFNKTSV
-386 GLIKPGVT
+386 RTGLIKPGITSYAQT
-394 DYAEKNI
+394 DI

-406 YWDVSGSFSNPAK
+406 YWDVSGSFSSPAK
-419 TESARR
+419 TEGARR

-479 IITDSDINDCRTP
+479 VITDSDISDCRTP

-514 LRGKLETRSYLI
+514 LRGKLETRAYLI

>member
-86 EKFNKEHPDLLPDHD
+86 EKFDKEHPDLLPDHD

-111 SNIGYTDKDKRA
+111 SNVGYTDKDKRA
-123 ARAIILGDRTLQGLV
+123 ARAIILGDKTLQGLV

-169 LNLLKQ
+169 LNVLKQ
-175 LHKMLPEDEEDQ
+175 LHKMLPEDEDDQ
-187 SPSMSGQG
+187 NQSQPSSTP
-195 SSRSQNNN
+195 SDPNSDSD
-203 GKGGGQG
+203 
-210 SSDNQNNDNSNPSAD
+210 SSDNQNSNSSNPSAD
-225 NQNDSNSNSSA
+225 INSS
-236 GTNDS
+236 
-241 EPGQGNGK
+241 EPSQGDNK
-249 SQPND
+249 SQPSD
-254 QQGRGQGQPKAD
+254 QQGQEQSKAD

-276 DEIKDIDEEKAQ
+276 DDIKDIDKEKAQ
-288 QGNVFDSDKQQ
+288 QGNVFDSDEQQ

-320 IQRQGKS
+320 IQQQGKG

-332 VQKARLIRQAELN
+332 VQKDRLIKQAKLA
-345 DRYARNPLVRFT
+345 DRYKSNPLVKFT

-365 KQTEDDR
+365 QQTANYR
-372 DYTWTKFNNSALMV
+372 GSTWTRFNKTSV
-386 GLIKPGVT
+386 RTGLIKPGITSYAQT
-394 DYAEKNI
+394 DI

-406 YWDVSGSFSNPAK
+406 YWDVSGSFSDPKK
-419 TESARR
+419 TEGARR
-425 AIATLQKYVRD
+425 AIATLQKYVRE

-442 TWYFANRVSS
+442 TWYFADRVSS
-452 TEQNAGGG
+452 TEENAGGG
-460 TEGQPILDHI
+460 TKGQPILDHI
-470 QATKPTNVI
+470 QATKPANVI
-479 IITDSDINDCRTP
+479 VITDSDISDCRTP
-492 TTVPGAVWFLF
+492 TTVPGAVWLLF
-503 YDGESKNLREY
+503 YGSESPNLRAY
-514 LRGKLETRSYLI
+514 LRGKQETKSYLI